1 MKLVLE
7 STIEL
12 LWNFIEL
19 SISLIGIRKILL
31 EEGHIRAS

>member
-7 STIEL
+7 STIGL

-19 SISLIGIRKILL
+19 SVLLIGIEKILL